1 MSRRHSGPLDYC
13 QSFGKKDAKR
23 LAAETI
29 PSRLVILLPILES
42 TGNLRSCFSVAIIV
56 FLANSGEI
64 VIRVTP
70 FALICRGILQS
81 LELRLMEGYHSP
93 VEGDE

>member
-42 TGNLRSCFSVAIIV
+42 TGNLRSCFSVVVLA

-70 FALICRGILQS
+70 FAFIRRGILQS
-81 LELRLMEGYHSP
+81 LELRLMKGYHSP
-93 VEGDE
+93 R